1 MTTTAAEPTAASSLS
16 FEDALSELEEIVSEL
31 ERGETSL
38 EASIERFERGMS
50 LARRCEERLG
60 EAEERVAVLLKEGN
74 RIIAVDMHTG
84 EPLSEQDDPGDEI
97 LPTSNPPPSAPI
109 PDDDD
114 IPF

>member
-1 MTTTAAEPTAASSLS
+1 MTSTATEPQDAASLS
-16 FEDALSELEEIVSEL
+16 FETALEELEEIVSEL

-38 EASIERFERGMS
+38 EASIERFERGMN

-60 EAEERVAVLLKEGN
+60 EAEEKVAVLLKEGS
-74 RIIAVDMHTG
+74 RVISVDMHTG
-84 EPLSEQDDPGDEI
+84 EPLAEHDDPGDEI
-97 LPTSNPPPSAPI
+97 LPASDAAPSAPL

>member
-1 MTTTAAEPTAASSLS
+1 MTNTATEPTAAATLT
-16 FEDALSELEEIVSEL
+16 FEDALEELEDIVSEL

-38 EASIERFERGMS
+38 ETSIERFERGMS

-60 EAEERVAVLLKEGN
+60 EAEEKVAVLLKEGS
-74 RIIAVDMHTG
+74 RIVSVDMHTG
-84 EPLSEQDDPGDEI
+84 EPLAQHEDPGDDI
-97 LPTSNPPPSAPI
+97 LPSGDELPSAPV

>member
-1 MTTTAAEPTAASSLS
+1 MTTTATEPSATASLP
-16 FEDALSELEEIVSEL
+16 FEDALAELEEIVSEL

-38 EASIERFERGMS
+38 ETSIERFERGMS

-60 EAEERVAVLLKEGN
+60 EAEGRVAVLLKEGN
-74 RIIAVDMHTG
+74 RIVSIDMHTG
-84 EPLSEQDDPGDEI
+84 EPLAEGDDPGDDI
-97 LPTSNPPPSAPI
+97 LPAGEAPPSPPL